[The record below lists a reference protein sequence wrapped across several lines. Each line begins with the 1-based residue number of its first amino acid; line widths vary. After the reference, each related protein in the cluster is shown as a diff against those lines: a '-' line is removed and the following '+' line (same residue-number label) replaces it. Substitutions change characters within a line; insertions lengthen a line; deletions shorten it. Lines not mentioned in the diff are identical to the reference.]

1 MKTCVYQEKG
11 HGITYIMHGV
21 TYSPLTFL
29 PANVSVFK
37 VSRVRN
43 VIRAPVSKGELG
55 WLVNSGLSSKTTVL
69 EDASHFPPTLP
80 KGLVSFPVET

>member
-1 MKTCVYQEKG
+1 MCLPGKG
-11 HGITYIMHGV
+11 SWNNLY
-21 TYSPLTFL
+21 YAWCDLFPLTFL